1 MKAGDHGSQAHQLI
15 TPQQLGRREQHSA
28 IESEVT
34 PSPARMIEQ
43 YEQMIQ
49 QLEGEVRTHIRTEQQ
64 LKLHI
69 ESLQ

>member
-1 MKAGDHGSQAHQLI
+1 
-15 TPQQLGRREQHSA
+15 
-28 IESEVT
+28 VT

-43 YEQMIQ
+43 YEQLIQ
-49 QLEGEVRTHIRTEQQ
+49 QLEGEVRMHIRTEQQ